1 MSSGKA
7 NVKKAKAQG
16 LQIEITSPKGHG
28 RYGGRLCTQT
38 EHSVPFMLGGPWFSW
53 MESPLGHEFPC
64 ALLTSGCAGIK
75 SSSVCVRNVAFEA
88 TRTSTQCAKVTAVL
102 RSLNRYYSF
111 QVSVS
116 SFATDSPGKEL
127 YQLFGAY
134 GTVVSCRLPK
144 KADYSGHRGWKERSW
159 SLLKVQPCQ
168 GYIVGRFSN
177 VLHVLLLRFL
187 WASSKSN

>member
-1 MSSGKA
+1 MICKS
-7 NVKKAKAQG
+7 
-16 LQIEITSPKGHG
+16 HG
-28 RYGGRLCTQT
+28 
-38 EHSVPFMLGGPWFSW
+38 S
-53 MESPLGHEFPC
+53 
-64 ALLTSGCAGIK
+64 LT
-75 SSSVCVRNVAFEA
+75 
-88 TRTSTQCAKVTAVL
+88 TL
-102 RSLNRYYSF
+102 PYYSF
-111 QVSVS
+111 QVSAVS
-116 SFATDSPGKEL
+116 PPIPGKEL

-187 WASSKSN
+187 WVSSKSN